1 MVYDEIDP
9 FSDMLVEV
17 SGTVPFI
24 KLEYPDIS
32 GDPFLMENVKY
43 EAAKTDG
50 LSNGDVVTITATA
63 SKTALKAAKKVFSR
77 TTMQYTVEG
86 QPFYL
91 TPDTVLND
99 EQMAALRS
107 CMDTLVEAAFLN
119 GGEDVQHGAQ
129 GYLYGD
135 AWKYWGSEPTATLVS
150 CDNLEAVVFPAS
162 GGDPGYV
169 EFLANATVT
178 FCANQAMPSRKPLAP
193 ACASQAST
201 LKCRET
207 ILPSGRFPTFPLP
220 KIRRRPSCLCGK
232 RTRPVKRSPSLPPNK
247 HQAPGEVHC
256 FTGGFS
262 FRRFVVSSILLIPVH
277 CLQKWRVFFAAAT
290 DDCIPGSLRYYVIM
304 T

>member
-1 MVYDEIDP
+1 MSNKEPKYGIAWGRILFVVIVVLVLSVISNFSALPTGITDLFAPVNYDEIDP

-17 SGTVPFI
+17 SGTEPFI
-24 KLEYPDIS
+24 TLEYTDIS
-32 GDPFLMENVKY
+32 GNPFLMENVKY
-43 EAAKTDG
+43 EADKTSG

-63 SKTALKAAKKVFSR
+63 SKRALKAAKKQFTR

-99 EQMAALRS
+99 EQMTALRS

-119 GGEDVQHGAQ
+119 GGEDVQHSAQ
-129 GYLYGD
+129 GYLYD
-135 AWKYWGSEPTATLVS
+135 DTWKYWGSEPTATLVS

-178 FCANQAMPSRKPLAP
+178 FCANQGNAQPETFS
-193 ACASQAST
+193 ACMCITSKYIEMQGND
-201 LKCRET
+201 
-207 ILPSGRFPTFPLP
+207 ITFW
-220 KIRRRPSCLCGK
+220 
-232 RTRPVKRSPSLPPNK
+232 
-247 HQAPGEVHC
+247 EVSHV
-256 FTGGFS
+256 S
-262 FRRFVVSSILLIPVH
+262 FAENQEKAVL
-277 CLQKWRVFFAAAT
+277 
-290 DDCIPGSLRYYVIM
+290 SLRKKDPTCKEIPLN

>member
-1 MVYDEIDP
+1 
-9 FSDMLVEV
+9 
-17 SGTVPFI
+17 
-24 KLEYPDIS
+24 
-32 GDPFLMENVKY
+32 
-43 EAAKTDG
+43 
-50 LSNGDVVTITATA
+50 
-63 SKTALKAAKKVFSR
+63 
-77 TTMQYTVEG
+77 MQYTVEG

-178 FCANQAMPSRKPLAP
+178 FCANQGNAQPETFSACMCITSKYIEMQGNDITFWEVSHVSFAENQEKAVLSLRK
-193 ACASQAST
+193 
-201 LKCRET
+201 KD
-207 ILPSGRFPTFPLP
+207 PTCKEIPLP
-220 KIRRRPSCLCGK
+220 
-232 RTRPVKRSPSLPPNK
+232 
-247 HQAPGEVHC
+247 
-256 FTGGFS
+256 
-262 FRRFVVSSILLIPVH
+262 
-277 CLQKWRVFFAAAT
+277 AAE
-290 DDCIPGSLRYYVIM
+290 
-304 T
+304 